1 MPPGGS
7 KLTPAAARGAA
18 ATGSS
23 AGGNAAAAGGRSS
36 AAAAATMAS
45 TLRRRRGHKSTA
57 LVSAAPSVAYLY
69 PPFDR
74 NPASAQMVLTAREDV
89 VQREQE
95 VLFKIRVHQSKN
107 IVVRVS
113 PKEGRMCRRGER
125 QKQVTVTVDVIKDQ
139 ETLNKVAEG
148 TEDFKVTI

>member
-7 KLTPAAARGAA
+7 KLPPAAARGAT

-23 AGGNAAAAGGRSS
+23 AGGNSAAAGGRSS
-36 AAAAATMAS
+36 AALAS
-45 TLRRRRGHKSTA
+45 SQRRRRGLKSTA

-89 VQREQE
+89 IQREQE

-107 IVVRVS
+107 ILVRVS
-113 PKEGRMCRRGER
+113 PKEGRMGGRGER
-125 QKQVTVTVDVIKDQ
+125 QRQVTVTVDAIKDQ
-139 ETLNKVAEG
+139 EILKKVAEG

>member
-1 MPPGGS
+1 MP
-7 KLTPAAARGAA
+7 PAAARGAA

-23 AGGNAAAAGGRSS
+23 AAGNAAAAGRSS
-36 AAAAATMAS
+36 AATGATMAS
-45 TLRRRRGHKSTA
+45 SLRRRRGQKITA

-74 NPASAQMVLTAREDV
+74 NPSSAQMVLTAREDV
-89 VQREQE
+89 VQRELE

-107 IVVRVS
+107 ILVRVS
-113 PKEGRMCRRGER
+113 PKEGRMGGRGER
-125 QKQVTVTVDVIKDQ
+125 QRQVTVTVDAIKDQ